1 MSTRVAIARFM
12 MDIILADHGV
22 IEKDELDAFNRI
34 CGEFGI
40 MGRDIESARYYTLG
54 DAINHIIREF
64 KDETETL
71 KEYLGLK
78 PDKTLPISLA
88 VQMLKKRPATKKG
101 ITLTKIL
108 CKAYDL
114 TLADKKSKVEEGI
127 IAIALYYCVF
137 RTCDFFSTDLGYAEM
152 DDRTV
157 IYIEDERIAWGEH
170 FVEEQRLISNELK
183 LLDMH
188 LIYIPDISKKFDP
201 NKLENRKFFEDLL
214 NFLDPLGA
222 KKDIL
227 KIQTSLCN
235 ISTHAFCRNK
245 LYSKLN
251 MPVLN
256 VFPSLLIKIGE
267 SQVKRADG
275 SYVRMSNFFRLEFE
289 RGKDIQG
296 NDTYSTPMYRQV
308 EWFCKDLRRFVSTVV
323 LKREHA
329 DDKFIFAGF
338 SRTFYLMCV
347 NEYSD
352 IVSAPI
358 TFMPYCCSVKIGDVV
373 IPLKPKGFVI
383 YMMICYYYAKN
394 ISSGLPSTA
403 PADAEEVK
411 KYEETYRNFY
421 GMLPDDCQN
430 SRNSLHVFGSGL
442 RQTKD
447 AVNRKL
453 RDAAVEHNIKNI
465 EFYCVELKE
474 RYSKNNYHVLKLN
487 KDLIMYQKREKASA
501 EELLLL

>member
-54 DAINHIIREF
+54 DAINYIIREF

-201 NKLENRKFFEDLL
+201 V
-214 NFLDPLGA
+214 
-222 KKDIL
+222 
-227 KIQTSLCN
+227 TSCL
-235 ISTHAFCRNK
+235 
-245 LYSKLN
+245 
-251 MPVLN
+251 P
-256 VFPSLLIKIGE
+256 
-267 SQVKRADG
+267 
-275 SYVRMSNFFRLEFE
+275 RL
-289 RGKDIQG
+289 RSCHI
-296 NDTYSTPMYRQV
+296 
-308 EWFCKDLRRFVSTVV
+308 
-323 LKREHA
+323 
-329 DDKFIFAGF
+329 
-338 SRTFYLMCV
+338 
-347 NEYSD
+347 
-352 IVSAPI
+352 
-358 TFMPYCCSVKIGDVV
+358 
-373 IPLKPKGFVI
+373 
-383 YMMICYYYAKN
+383 
-394 ISSGLPSTA
+394 
-403 PADAEEVK
+403 
-411 KYEETYRNFY
+411 
-421 GMLPDDCQN
+421 
-430 SRNSLHVFGSGL
+430 
-442 RQTKD
+442 
-447 AVNRKL
+447 
-453 RDAAVEHNIKNI
+453 AA
-465 EFYCVELKE
+465 
-474 RYSKNNYHVLKLN
+474 VLKL
-487 KDLIMYQKREKASA
+487 ATW
-501 EELLLL
+501 